1 MSVMREVS
9 AFQAS
14 TLRMPIERRMKTSP
28 IGAMA
33 SVVRILLLTIV
44 FGAVAGVFIW
54 QGLIGRERELLQEID
69 RLEDEMAAE
78 VAHRDEM
85 IDRLGRTSRLARVEI
100 LDQTRVTPEIPIP
113 SRPPGC
119 GSSNSTRMGPN
130 WVGATTRSLETCCS
144 SMPGRFGSNTS
155 RSQAGIPS
163 QVEAS
168 SCFEGSIPTRSARWT
183 ATRSTRP
190 EAFRR
195 ATPSVRR
202 LATNAH
208 SGAASGDWPRIPE
221 EARRMGVRV
230 AQGEAVYKPVRT
242 GQRYDLVAES
252 AGGLTMVPIDD
263 DQADDQFAVVPTDD

>member
-1 MSVMREVS
+1 
-9 AFQAS
+9 
-14 TLRMPIERRMKTSP
+14 MPIETRMKSSP
-28 IGAMA
+28 IGTMA

-69 RLEDEMAAE
+69 RLEEEMAAE

-100 LDQTRVTPEIPIP
+100 LDQTRVTPEDPVET
-113 SRPPGC
+113 
-119 GSSNSTRMGPN
+119 TRMRFVELDQN
-130 WVGATTRSLETCCS
+130 GAELGRRDYEILGDVLFIDAWTVRFEHEQVASGDPFAGRSLVLFRRVYSDQIRPVDGYSIDT
-144 SMPGRFGSNTS
+144 PG
-155 RSQAGIPS
+155 GIPEGYAVS
-163 QVEAS
+163 EEARY
-168 SCFEGSIPTRSARWT
+168 E
-183 ATRSTRP
+183 
-190 EAFRR
+190 R
-195 ATPSVRR
+195 ALWSRFWR
-202 LATNAH
+202 LAT
-208 SGAASGDWPRIPE
+208 DPE

>member
-9 AFQAS
+9 AFQAP
-14 TLRMPIERRMKTSP
+14 TLRMPIETRMKSSP
-28 IGAMA
+28 IGTMA

-100 LDQTRVTPEIPIP
+100 LDQTRVTPEDPVET
-113 SRPPGC
+113 
-119 GSSNSTRMGPN
+119 TRMRFVELDQN
-130 WVGATTRSLETCCS
+130 GAELGRRDYEILGDVLFIDAWTVRFEHEQVASGDPFAGRSLVLFRRVYSDQIRPVDGYSIDT
-144 SMPGRFGSNTS
+144 PG
-155 RSQAGIPS
+155 GIPEGYAVS
-163 QVEAS
+163 EEARY
-168 SCFEGSIPTRSARWT
+168 E
-183 ATRSTRP
+183 
-190 EAFRR
+190 R
-195 ATPSVRR
+195 ALWSRFWR
-202 LATNAH
+202 LAT
-208 SGAASGDWPRIPE
+208 DPE